1 MADNKES
8 DQTKI
13 CPIDGKPG
21 KAGANYCQI
30 HGVKLVSSSEAKSSS
45 ARLMAYEKIIFNFIL
60 PAIPPLIVDL
70 FIWPL
75 LTTQG
80 IPIYGLIIFVVGYIL
95 LYFSIRTHGHL
106 FGIAIVGIAIFGYMI
121 IIALV
126 NVITTGDYGIIYAAA
141 DLVVPISYR
150 DTANTGIQ
158 TGIQT
163 LKCAFN
169 PLNYQNC
176 ISSSSNGG
184 NGNVPKICKTIDQY
198 KFLNIQFGEAP
209 DYVLINPVRVDHIFV
224 AEITIMPNN
233 AYTTSGI
240 TISGEL
246 KNTTGSV
253 IKMKTDTCLT
263 TAENCQVGPGL
274 PPLSITLRSADKI
287 NFLANDLAFLYVY
300 VSYPVTASGS
310 NTFYIGKSR
319 TAVQLELANNPGPS
333 LGIGPLDSH
342 ITFSTNYYL
351 TGSSKYNPD
360 AANIEVY
367 ANVVNGKKNC
377 YGEEGYGR
385 VAQIKISHSSDIQGI
400 TASCKTPEGDS
411 FNEGQSQDVPGTQV
425 TNIQTYPCTFTAPDD
440 IGDLS
445 ATSMKFIAAI
455 SYNYRE
461 VKMTQGMTVC
471 PSDTS
476 IPCQ

>member
-8 DQTKI
+8 AQTKV

-21 KAGANYCQI
+21 RPGDNFCMD
-30 HGVKLVSSSEAKSSS
+30 HGLKLVPRSERYIKLFANI
-45 ARLMAYEKIIFNFIL
+45 AL
-60 PAIPPLIVDL
+60 PFVPPLLLVAM
-70 FIWPL
+70 FWPL
-75 LTTQG
+75 ISAADVYIYAVIMLVIGTILMFYVIGKHG
-80 IPIYGLIIFVVGYIL
+80 ILFGLVITAIIVGVYIFVISL
-95 LYFSIRTHGHL
+95 IN
-106 FGIAIVGIAIFGYMI
+106 IIV
-121 IIALV
+121 
-126 NVITTGDYGIIYAAA
+126 TGDVGIIYAVIAPF
-141 DLVVPISYR
+141 VPASYR
-150 DTANTGIQ
+150 DTLNTGLQ
-158 TGIQT
+158 TGVQT

-169 PLNYQNC
+169 PLNFQNC
-176 ISSSSNGG
+176 IASSSSGGGG
-184 NGNVPKICKTIDQY
+184 NVAKICKPIDQY